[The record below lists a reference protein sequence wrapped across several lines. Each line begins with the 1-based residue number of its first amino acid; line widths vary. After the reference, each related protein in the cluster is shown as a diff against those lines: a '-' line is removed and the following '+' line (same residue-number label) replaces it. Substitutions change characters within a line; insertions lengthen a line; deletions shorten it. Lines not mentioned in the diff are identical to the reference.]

1 MNCWNEVLLMREE
14 FKLISRRKFPHKHIA
29 TIGRDFEDNAYTY
42 YLKIHAWHPRFAFEL
57 CRGITKFDSEMTLNF
72 VRNRVYE
79 SEYDWIDKVLVAYGL
94 KYYDAWELFKAMKA
108 ECAYDDLTI
117 NEDYENTEEIII
129 RADSFNKE

>member
-1 MNCWNEVLLMREE
+1 MHDIQGSCLNFV
-14 FKLISRRKFPHKHIA
+14 
-29 TIGRDFEDNAYTY
+29 G
-42 YLKIHAWHPRFAFEL
+42 
-57 CRGITKFDSEMTLNF
+57 GITKFDSEMTLNF

-129 RADSFNKE
+129 RADSFNRE